1 MRIIALN
8 TLKDFWQK
16 HPDAEQPLK
25 AWYAVAS
32 RAQWMSPAAVK
43 KDYASA
49 SIIESNRVVFN
60 IKGNTYRLIVA
71 FHYDKGR
78 GFIRFIGTHTD
89 YDRIDART
97 I

>member
-32 RAQWMSPAAVK
+32 RAQWMSPADVK

-49 SIIESNRVVFN
+49 SIIERNRVVFN
-60 IKGNTYRLIVA
+60 IKGNTALTHNPPHRR
-71 FHYDKGR
+71 HY
-78 GFIRFIGTHTD
+78 
-89 YDRIDART
+89 A
-97 I
+97 